1 MWQPCKKDTAYVE
14 ALNRLWDDVVLRNM
28 YVTGGIGSS
37 RHNEGF
43 TEDYDLPNLDA
54 YCETCASVGMVYW
67 NQRMNQFTG
76 DSKYIDVLERSMY
89 NGALAGVSLAGDRFF
104 YVNPLESNGDHH
116 RQAWYGC
123 ACCPSQIS
131 RFLPSIGNYIY
142 GTSDKALW
150 VNLFIGNTTEVTI
163 DGKKVVMKQET
174 DYPWDGLVKL
184 TVTSEQPLGKE
195 LRIRIP
201 GWCKSYTLSVNG
213 NKVDSTTDKGYT
225 VIKEWKTGDLIV
237 LNMDMPVEKVSADP
251 RVRQNTGKR
260 APQRG
265 PLVYCLEETDNA
277 KDFADLALTPTSSF
291 EVKDEPDNLGG
302 IRSIKAISNGQTL
315 HFIPY
320 YAWDNRK
327 AGKMKVWID
336 YQE

>member
-1 MWQPCKKDTAYVE
+1 
-14 ALNRLWDDVVLRNM
+14 
-28 YVTGGIGSS
+28 
-37 RHNEGF
+37 
-43 TEDYDLPNLDA
+43 
-54 YCETCASVGMVYW
+54 
-67 NQRMNQFTG
+67 MNQFTG

-184 TVTSEQPLGKE
+184 TVTSEQPLGKVSPDGASHTPC
-195 LRIRIP
+195 RSTGTKSTVRPTRDIP
-201 GWCKSYTLSVNG
+201 SSRNG
-213 NKVDSTTDKGYT
+213 KPAT
-225 VIKEWKTGDLIV
+225 
-237 LNMDMPVEKVSADP
+237 
-251 RVRQNTGKR
+251 
-260 APQRG
+260 
-265 PLVYCLEETDNA
+265 
-277 KDFADLALTPTSSF
+277 
-291 EVKDEPDNLGG
+291 
-302 IRSIKAISNGQTL
+302 
-315 HFIPY
+315 
-320 YAWDNRK
+320 
-327 AGKMKVWID
+327 
-336 YQE
+336 

>member
-1 MWQPCKKDTAYVE
+1 
-14 ALNRLWDDVVLRNM
+14 
-28 YVTGGIGSS
+28 
-37 RHNEGF
+37 
-43 TEDYDLPNLDA
+43 
-54 YCETCASVGMVYW
+54 
-67 NQRMNQFTG
+67 MNQFTG

-201 GWCKSYTLSVNG
+201 GWCKSRDIPSSRNG
-213 NKVDSTTDKGYT
+213 KPAT
-225 VIKEWKTGDLIV
+225 
-237 LNMDMPVEKVSADP
+237 
-251 RVRQNTGKR
+251 
-260 APQRG
+260 
-265 PLVYCLEETDNA
+265 
-277 KDFADLALTPTSSF
+277 
-291 EVKDEPDNLGG
+291 
-302 IRSIKAISNGQTL
+302 
-315 HFIPY
+315 
-320 YAWDNRK
+320 
-327 AGKMKVWID
+327 
-336 YQE
+336 